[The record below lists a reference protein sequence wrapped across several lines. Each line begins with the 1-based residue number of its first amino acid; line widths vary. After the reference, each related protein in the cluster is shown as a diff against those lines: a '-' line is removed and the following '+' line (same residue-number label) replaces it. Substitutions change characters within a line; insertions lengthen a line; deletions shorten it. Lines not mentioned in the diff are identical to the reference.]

1 MTDFSIRVIAA
12 GGPHQQGTREGDD
25 DDADHGIL
33 YGLAAGSG
41 FLLLGGLDGEQRAD
55 HARRRDAPGQH
66 SLCTTND
73 NVQCKRIA
81 VKHLHD
87 AAERYSTKAK
97 QRHR

>member
-1 MTDFSIRVIAA
+1 M
-12 GGPHQQGTREGDD
+12 
-25 DDADHGIL
+25 
-33 YGLAAGSG
+33 AGSM
-41 FLLLGGLDGEQRAD
+41 ENNVPTTRAS
-55 HARRRDAPGQH
+55 DAPGQH